1 MTGRHRERWMS
12 SQDTKT
18 QTLSVQRSED
28 FLLLE
33 YQMANLKRRLY
44 PLYDKCP
51 VDRPKD
57 AEAEF

>member
-1 MTGRHRERWMS
+1 MDVLTRHQNSNSECP
-12 SQDTKT
+12 T
-18 QTLSVQRSED
+18 QQEIFL
-28 FLLLE
+28 LLLE